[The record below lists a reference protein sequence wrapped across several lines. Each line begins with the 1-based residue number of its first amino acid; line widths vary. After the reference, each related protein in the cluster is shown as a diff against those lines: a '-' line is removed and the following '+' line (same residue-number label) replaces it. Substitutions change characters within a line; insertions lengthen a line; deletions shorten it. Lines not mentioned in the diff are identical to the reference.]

1 MQNAAAAPAFG
12 QAAPAQAFAQAAA
25 PAAAFG
31 QQPAAAPQS
40 FVRPAQAAGNAGT
53 YRLERGTWDIIK
65 GAGGAM
71 IAAFMLNSFLSQSP
85 MSGPAMFW
93 AAVAA
98 LAVLAFT
105 AMIFDAFAGKAKFV
119 ADHTG
124 LKTESFLGDYHIRWE
139 DLKGFD
145 TFTINWIYKMTQAK
159 RTWAGRKTSS
169 SRLNVPRKAF
179 KSPEFAQMLAAYRP
193 DLFS

>member
-1 MQNAAAAPAFG
+1 MPAQAPAFSRAAPMATAAPA
-12 QAAPAQAFAQAAA
+12 
-25 PAAAFG
+25 AAAFG
-31 QQPAAAPQS
+31 QQAPAAEQS
-40 FVRPAQAAGNAGT
+40 FGTPAQAAGNAGT

-71 IAAFMLNSFLSQSP
+71 VAAFMLNSFLSQSP

-93 AAVAA
+93 AAVAT

-105 AMIFDAFAGKAKFV
+105 AKIFDTFSGKAKFI
-119 ADHTG
+119 ADHQG
-124 LKTESFLGDYHIRWE
+124 LKTESFLGNYHIRWE

-169 SRLNVPRKAF
+169 SRLNIPRKAF
-179 KSPEFAQMLAAYRP
+179 KSPEFARMLAAYRP
-193 DLFS
+193 DLIG